1 MGTHP
6 IFESDFDCLTDILQC
21 RTRRNSMASF
31 CTWHSLLMVVSR
43 ACAIC
48 FFHSFV
54 VKPISLLVPMP
65 IYQKP
70 NESQKNLV
78 LERFEHHA
86 GMAMA
91 AAGERKREKDAA
103 EKRLKEQREAEKKRL
118 EEESSNSSKITEITD
133 EEAEKIIEEKKKK
146 EEEPKIEEN
155 EDKIEEEEAE
165 EDKGKIKPNVGNGAD
180 MDNYSWTQTLQELE
194 VRVPFKL
201 PKLKSRDVVCTM
213 TKKRIKCGLK
223 NQTPVIDGEFPAD
236 IKEEESFWTLNSGT
250 LTLNIE
256 KVDQMSWWEHLVTSD
271 VKINTKKVS
280 PENSKLGD
288 LDGETRSMVEKMMFD
303 QRAKAMGEATSDERR
318 KNDMLKKFM
327 EQHPEMDFSNA
338 KIC

>member
-6 IFESDFDCLTDILQC
+6 IFESDFDCLTDRKMSNEEKFDGQLLHMAQFTDGGVQGMC
-21 RTRRNSMASF
+21 DMFFSFLRRK
-31 CTWHSLLMVVSR
+31 TD
-43 ACAIC
+43 
-48 FFHSFV
+48 FFTGSDADLSEA
-54 VKPISLLVPMP
+54 KRIA
-65 IYQKP
+65 
-70 NESQKNLV
+70 KNLV

-91 AAGERKREKDAA
+91 AAGERKREKEAA
-103 EKRLKEQREAEKKRL
+103 QKRLQEQREIEKKRL
-118 EEESSNSSKITEITD
+118 EEESSSFSKITEVTD
-133 EEAEKIIEEKKKK
+133 EEAEKIIE
-146 EEEPKIEEN
+146 
-155 EDKIEEEEAE
+155 DKNEEEEAE

>member
-1 MGTHP
+1 MGTD
-6 IFESDFDCLTDILQC
+6 FFTGSDSDLSEAKRI
-21 RTRRNSMASF
+21 A
-31 CTWHSLLMVVSR
+31 
-43 ACAIC
+43 
-48 FFHSFV
+48 
-54 VKPISLLVPMP
+54 
-65 IYQKP
+65 
-70 NESQKNLV
+70 KNLV

-103 EKRLKEQREAEKKRL
+103 EKRLKEQREAEKKRI

-133 EEAEKIIEEKKKK
+133 EEAEKIIEE
-146 EEEPKIEEN
+146 
-155 EDKIEEEEAE
+155 
-165 EDKGKIKPNVGNGAD
+165 DKGKMKPNVGNGAD

-201 PKLKSRDVVCTM
+201 PKLKSRDVICTM

-250 LTLNIE
+250 LTLDIE